1 MLRWTEE
8 TLSSRFLHSKYIEC
22 KIHRE
27 LKIALYVE
35 MIDLFDKGQMW
46 EQALEHCRELA
57 VQYEEELVDFYAMS
71 RLRTQ
76 EAGFYDNIMHRLR
89 PEPEYFRVAF
99 YGRSFPA
106 FLQNKVFVYRGKG
119 FERLPEFQSRILD
132 QFPTAELMTKLGAP
146 TDVEMDQPGQL
157 IQINKVEPIMLVPK
171 RLHGKTVDQQI
182 LNYYKVITL
191 FLFYTLS
198 LFPSPI
204 HISYFPSRTL
214 HLSLTLSFS
223 FGLFFSLFLIL
234 YLFDCLFLIE
244 GERGDPVHV
253 LATVQ
258 ARVWW
263 RHLGGGE
270 RVCLSVDRT
279 HHLAHLA
286 PTTRHP
292 ALVPCH

>member
-1 MLRWTEE
+1 MEFFPLILLNFLKRELFPFLKIQLRNHSEEKYIPLEQANMLRWTEE
-8 TLSSRFLHSKYIEC
+8 TLSSRFLHSKYSEC

-57 VQYEEELVDFYAMS
+57 AQYEEEVVDFYAMS

-182 LNYYKVITL
+182 LNYYKVIAL
-191 FLFYTLS
+191 FHSFFCC
-198 LFPSPI
+198 FPSLY
-204 HISYFPSRTL
+204 HSSFFPSHFL
-214 HLSLTLSFS
+214 HLFVR
-223 FGLFFSLFLIL
+223 LF
-234 YLFDCLFLIE
+234 
-244 GERGDPVHV
+244 R
-253 LATVQ
+253 
-258 ARVWW
+258 
-263 RHLGGGE
+263 
-270 RVCLSVDRT
+270 
-279 HHLAHLA
+279 
-286 PTTRHP
+286 
-292 ALVPCH
+292 